1 MNREEHPSLLLADR
15 HVIPILL
22 FVEGNQDCT
31 RTDVYTKV
39 ARDVNTLRKIDALTS
54 AGLLEQTHV
63 GPACRLRLTGTGR
76 EIARRIREIDDL
88 LRETVTET
96 VRE

>member
-1 MNREEHPSLLLADR
+1 MNNEEHPSLVLADT

-22 FVEGNQDCT
+22 FVEENQDCT

-39 ARDVNTLRKIDALTS
+39 TRTVNTPRKIDALTS

-76 EIARRIREIDDL
+76 EVAIRIREIDDL
-88 LRETVTET
+88 MRSTGTET
-96 VRE
+96 DRE

>member
-1 MNREEHPSLLLADR
+1 MNREDYPSLLLADW
-15 HVIPILL
+15 HVIPMLL

-39 ARDVNTLRKIDALTS
+39 ARDVNMPRKIDKMAS

-63 GPACRLRLTGTGR
+63 GPACRLRLTGAGR
-76 EIARRIREIDDL
+76 EVAIRIREIDDL
-88 LRETVTET
+88 MRATGTET
-96 VRE
+96 DRE

>member
-1 MNREEHPSLLLADR
+1 MNREDHPSLLLADR

-39 ARDVNTLRKIDALTS
+39 ARDVNMPRKIDKMAF
-54 AGLLEQTHV
+54 AGLLEQTQV
-63 GPACRLRLTGTGR
+63 GIACRLRLTGTGR
-76 EIARRIREIDDL
+76 EVARLIREIDDL
-88 LRETVTET
+88 MRETVTET
-96 VRE
+96 VRG

>member
-1 MNREEHPSLLLADR
+1 MNYDEHPSLVLADT

-22 FVEGNQDCT
+22 FVEENQDCT

-39 ARDVNTLRKIDALTS
+39 TRTVNTPRKIDSLTS

-76 EIARRIREIDDL
+76 EVARLIREIDDL
-88 LRETVTET
+88 MRETVTET

>member
-1 MNREEHPSLLLADR
+1 MNREEHPSLVLADT
-15 HVIPILL
+15 HVIPMLL

-39 ARDVNTLRKIDALTS
+39 ARDVNMPRKIDALTS

-63 GPACRLRLTGTGR
+63 GPVCRLRLTGTGR
-76 EIARRIREIDDL
+76 EVAIRIREIDDL
-88 LRETVTET
+88 MRATGTET
-96 VRE
+96 DRE